1 MQDEEYLDDVDFD
14 DIKRYDGFQ
23 KIDSFN
29 ANYKTFRQVQQTDR
43 TPKENHHNPEK
54 NYHIDGGNVFQD
66 KRKGKQ
72 LGQRYNHEIKNEQSF
87 ANSHQLLSRWKRGP
101 GGKHRL
107 YM

>member
-14 DIKRYDGFQ
+14 DIKRHDGFQ

-29 ANYKTFRQVQQTDR
+29 ANHKTFRIAQQIDR
-43 TPKENHHNPEK
+43 TPNENHHNPKK
-54 NYHIDGGNVFQD
+54 NYHIDGENVFQD

-87 ANSHQLLSRWKRGP
+87 ANSHQLLSRWKRG
-101 GGKHRL
+101 GKHRL
-107 YM
+107 CT